1 MVLKRN
7 AIIRSL
13 WWIAPVILAV
23 VCLVLLLGGTGGA
36 APALAAQPVAP
47 EDNVVTIG
55 VQAALTLGNATIGV
69 RQANAVQL
77 AVDQVNAAGGIDIG
91 GTLYTVELAVADS
104 ACKPEQADDAA
115 NALLAAGAV
124 AVVGDTCSSASF
136 VAQPIF
142 DAADVSMV
150 SASSTSPQLTDRG
163 LDTTFRVITRDDTWP
178 IRAAEA
184 LYNTYALQSVA
195 IIALEG
201 FDDLTAINAF
211 IDAFEVTL
219 GGTITSINIIA
230 SVDDINDTLVKIDG
244 EGAHGIYFPWYD
256 AAFAGQVALEAQ
268 TLGMVDTTIVWDSMS
283 EAKSVL
289 LPGYDAVAGSA
300 AEMDYAIFYY
310 REPAEM
316 PGYTEF
322 NAAYVAAAFPLYGD
336 EAQMWGAF
344 AYDAANIILD
354 AIDRADTAARPG
366 VGCRAGHR
374 RAEHRPHL
382 PPGRLPAPG
391 SQRPALRRHGAP
403 GAGGHPAIP
412 RGAPRPSS

>member
-23 VCLVLLLGGTGGA
+23 VCLVLLLGETGGA
-36 APALAAQPVAP
+36 ARALAAQPVAP

-91 GTLYTVELAVADS
+91 GTLYTVELAIADS

-283 EAKSVL
+283 ETKSVL

-300 AEMDYAIFYY
+300 AEMD
-310 REPAEM
+310 
-316 PGYTEF
+316 
-322 NAAYVAAAFPLYGD
+322 
-336 EAQMWGAF
+336 
-344 AYDAANIILD
+344 
-354 AIDRADTAARPG
+354 
-366 VGCRAGHR
+366 
-374 RAEHRPHL
+374 
-382 PPGRLPAPG
+382 
-391 SQRPALRRHGAP
+391 
-403 GAGGHPAIP
+403 
-412 RGAPRPSS
+412 

>member
-1 MVLKRN
+1 MINNQTCTPISDRIQSVLSNPINPLENLYRRHYGTQKECN
-7 AIIRSL
+7 H
-13 WWIAPVILAV
+13 PFFV
-23 VCLVLLLGGTGGA
+23 VDRARDPGCCLPGTAAGWDRRA

-136 VAQPIF
+136 VAQSIF

-195 IIALEG
+195 ITRWRAL
-201 FDDLTAINAF
+201 
-211 IDAFEVTL
+211 
-219 GGTITSINIIA
+219 TIS
-230 SVDDINDTLVKIDG
+230 
-244 EGAHGIYFPWYD
+244 PP
-256 AAFAGQVALEAQ
+256 
-268 TLGMVDTTIVWDSMS
+268 SMLS
-283 EAKSVL
+283 SMPLKS
-289 LPGYDAVAGSA
+289 
-300 AEMDYAIFYY
+300 
-310 REPAEM
+310 R
-316 PGYTEF
+316 
-322 NAAYVAAAFPLYGD
+322 
-336 EAQMWGAF
+336 
-344 AYDAANIILD
+344 
-354 AIDRADTAARPG
+354 
-366 VGCRAGHR
+366 
-374 RAEHRPHL
+374 
-382 PPGRLPAPG
+382 
-391 SQRPALRRHGAP
+391 
-403 GAGGHPAIP
+403 
-412 RGAPRPSS
+412 